1 MDTEISFFSKMLY
14 QLTRLKVFKI
24 GKKLVAKEL
33 WPPWL
38 PDLSPCDF
46 LLWGYLLAK
55 VHSPMPKN
63 LEDLKANIRREIR
76 LISKNTLTATFLEMQ
91 KRLKKVIEFHG
102 GHVEDK

>member
-1 MDTEISFFSKMLY
+1 
-14 QLTRLKVFKI
+14 
-24 GKKLVAKEL
+24 LVAKEL

-46 LLWGYLLAK
+46 FLWDYLRAK
-55 VHSPMPKN
+55 VYSPIPKN
-63 LEDLKANIRREIR
+63 LEDLKANIRREIL

>member
-63 LEDLKANIRREIR
+63 LEDLKANIRREIN
-76 LISKNTLTATFLEMQ
+76 LQ
-91 KRLKKVIEFHG
+91 KHLNSYFFRNAKKA
-102 GHVEDK
+102 